1 MEKFYIITNSVK
13 DPAMEMAGFVRQ
25 YLTQKG
31 KTCIIQEQ
39 TPVGNGRHYRYT
51 DAARIPE
58 DVDCVLVVGGDGT
71 LLQACRDLGEKDI
84 PLLGINMGTL
94 GYLAEIDRQN
104 VQPALDRLIRDE
116 YVVERRMMLEG
127 TVRRKAKRL
136 MEDMALND
144 IVIGRDGKLRII
156 DFNIYVNG
164 EFLNSYSADGII
176 VSTPTGSTGYSLS
189 AGGPIVS
196 PEASLILLS
205 PIAPH
210 TLNTRSII
218 LPDDVEITVE
228 LKEGHRGAA
237 EGAVATFDGDTCV
250 SLGCGDRVIIRRSG
264 RCARLVKINNIS
276 FLEVLRKK
284 MSGQ

>member
-25 YLTQKG
+25 YLTERG
-31 KTCIIQEQ
+31 KICIVQEQ
-39 TPVGNGRHYRYT
+39 RPAGSGRHYRYT

-136 MEDMALND
+136 LEDMALND

-228 LKEGHRGAA
+228 IKEGHRGAA

-250 SLGCGDRVIIRRSG
+250 SLGCGDRVIIRRSS

>member
-25 YLTQKG
+25 YLTKKG

-176 VSTPTGSTGYSLS
+176 VSTPTGS
-189 AGGPIVS
+189 I
-196 PEASLILLS
+196 
-205 PIAPH
+205 
-210 TLNTRSII
+210 
-218 LPDDVEITVE
+218 
-228 LKEGHRGAA
+228 
-237 EGAVATFDGDTCV
+237 
-250 SLGCGDRVIIRRSG
+250 
-264 RCARLVKINNIS
+264 
-276 FLEVLRKK
+276 
-284 MSGQ
+284 

>member
-25 YLTQKG
+25 YLTEKG

-39 TPVGNGRHYRYT
+39 TRTENGRHYRYT

-104 VQPALDRLIRDE
+104 VRPALDRLIRDE
-116 YVVERRMMLEG
+116 YVLERRMMLEG

-176 VSTPTGSTGYSLS
+176 ISTPTGSTGYSLS

-228 LKEGHRGAA
+228 IKEGHRGAA
-237 EGAVATFDGDTCV
+237 EGAVVTFDGDTCV